1 MSEYR
6 FKIDRAEIENRRDNL
21 RFEPDSGMAPEEL
34 IRGCERIAASGK
46 PRALI
51 KAELLCYIFE
61 NARLELSCAS
71 LFADRIDHNGI
82 IEKVRRGWSAVYS
95 ERFGE
100 LLSQTAIGNRRGAYS
115 GYDDFGHTCPDWDSL
130 LSLGLRGCAER
141 LEKAK
146 LRCQSQSDGRG
157 EMYNPNKL
165 DSQREMCSP
174 SKLDSQSE
182 MCNPSKLDSQNEM
195 FSPNKLDSQSELHS
209 QNKSHSQNGLNRQD
223 IEKSMIFYQSC
234 ETAYR
239 GLIRLCE
246 RFSLLAGRLGSYR
259 MRDCFAALAE
269 REPRTLYEAMQLIA
283 LVYRTITHVECE
295 PVRSLGRL
303 DKLLL
308 RYCRAERDEDIREL
322 FRYFLVRFWDKSIP
336 ANIPLT
342 LGGCDIASDPEIARL
357 DILILDVYH
366 SLDIPSPKIQ
376 LRVGDNTP
384 NEVIDKALELI
395 IGGTSSLVLCNDNT
409 VISGLEGLGHTH
421 ADAVDYVMI
430 GCYEPSSMGRE
441 VSCTCNGRVSLAKAV
456 ETALNGGCDLMTG
469 ERLGPEC
476 RLDFGSFDELYCE
489 VKRQAAAFAERSA
502 ERTTALES
510 LYPYVNPSPLLSG
523 SMSCCIDS
531 GRDVYEG
538 GARYNFSSVNI
549 FGTAT
554 AADSLAAIKRL
565 VFDERR
571 LTLAELREILKANW
585 SGHEKLRLICRQR
598 MPKYGC
604 GDSEVDRIASELLH
618 STAKVLNGRPNSRGG
633 SFRAGAFSIDWRI
646 EYGGRTAAS
655 ADGRHSGD
663 PLSKNLCASDGCDRG
678 GVTAMITSACVID
691 STELVNG
698 AVLDLVLH
706 PTAVEGD
713 DGLTA
718 MRGLVKTFMKGGGA
732 EIQFNIFSPEILR
745 DAQAHPEQY
754 STLQV
759 RLCGWNVF
767 FVDLSKSEQDEFIRA
782 SEAG

>member
-6 FKIDRAEIENRRDNL
+6 FRIDRAEIENRRDNL

-34 IRGCERIAASGK
+34 IRGCERIAASDK

-115 GYDDFGHTCPDWDSL
+115 GYDDFGHTCPDWESL

-141 LEKAK
+141 LGEARLQCQKK
-146 LRCQSQSDGRG
+146 LTIQDKGGLNSQDGL
-157 EMYNPNKL
+157 YNQ
-165 DSQREMCSP
+165 D
-174 SKLDSQSE
+174 
-182 MCNPSKLDSQNEM
+182 
-195 FSPNKLDSQSELHS
+195 ELHS
-209 QNKSHSQNGLNRQD
+209 QNGLHNQSGLHSQFELHSQDTPRRED
-223 IEKSMIFYQSC
+223 IEKSIIFYQSC

-246 RFSLLAGRLGSYR
+246 RFSLLAGRLGSNR

-476 RLDFGSFDELYCE
+476 RLEFDSFDELYCE

-510 LYPYVNPSPLLSG
+510 LYEYVNPSPLLSG

-571 LTLAELREILKANW
+571 LTLAELREILKADW

-618 STAKVLNGRPNSRGG
+618 STAKVLNGRPNGRGG

-655 ADGRHSGD
+655 ADGRHSGE

-732 EIQFNIFSPEILR
+732 EIQFNIFSPETLR

-767 FVDLSKSEQDEFIRA
+767 FVDLSRAEQDEFIRA

>member
-6 FKIDRAEIENRRDNL
+6 FRIDRAEIENRRDNL

-34 IRGCERIAASGK
+34 IRGCERIAASDK

-115 GYDDFGHTCPDWDSL
+115 GYDDFGHTCPDWESL

-141 LEKAK
+141 LGEARLQCQKK
-146 LRCQSQSDGRG
+146 LTIQDKLNSQDGL
-157 EMYNPNKL
+157 YNQ
-165 DSQREMCSP
+165 D
-174 SKLDSQSE
+174 
-182 MCNPSKLDSQNEM
+182 
-195 FSPNKLDSQSELHS
+195 ELHS
-209 QNKSHSQNGLNRQD
+209 QNGLHNQSGLHSQFELHSQDTPRRED

-246 RFSLLAGRLGSYR
+246 RFSLLAGRLGSNR

-308 RYCRAERDEDIREL
+308 RYCRAERDEDVREL

-384 NEVIDKALELI
+384 DEVIDKALELI

-476 RLDFGSFDELYCE
+476 RLEFDSFDELYCE

-571 LTLAELREILKANW
+571 LTLAELREILKADW

-618 STAKVLNGRPNSRGG
+618 STAKVLNGRPNGRGG

-732 EIQFNIFSPEILR
+732 EIQFNIFSPETLR

-767 FVDLSKSEQDEFIRA
+767 FVDLSRAEQDEFIRA